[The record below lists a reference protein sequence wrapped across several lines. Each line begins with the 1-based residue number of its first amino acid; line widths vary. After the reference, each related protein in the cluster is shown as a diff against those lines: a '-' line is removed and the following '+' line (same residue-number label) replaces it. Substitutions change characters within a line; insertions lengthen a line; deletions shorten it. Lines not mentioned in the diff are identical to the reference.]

1 MFCKE
6 CGNQIPDTAAIC
18 MKCGVPTG
26 NSPVPGIAV
35 PKSRVAYILLGIF
48 LGEFG
53 IHNFYAGYT
62 NKAVAQLLITV
73 FTGWLILPLVGV
85 WIWVLIEIC
94 TIKQDADGIQFS

>member
-6 CGNQIPDTAAIC
+6 CGNQIPDSAAIC

-26 NSPVPGIAV
+26 VAYIPGVCA
-35 PKSRVAYILLGIF
+35 PKNRVAYVLLGFF
-48 LGEFG
+48 LGGLG

-62 NKAVAQLLITV
+62 SKAVAQLLITLL
-73 FTGWLILPLVGV
+73 TGWLIFPLVVV

-94 TIKQDADGIQFS
+94 TIKQDARGIKFS